1 MSGPP
6 DRLPVRA
13 GQRLQVCFELPGS
26 FNEVCLLRPLYT
38 KSVKEVSV
46 EVYENLCTFGNPHI
60 LQSDNGREFANA
72 VVKKIKNWP
81 GCKAVK
87 QDLNAVKQDVNAVKQ
102 DVNAIKQDVNAVCS
116 RVSIQQ
122 NSYLLP
128 RPRVD
133 RCVHESVHS
142 TSSCVAAGRRSISA
156 FTRQYTTQF
165 LFITAAKG

>member
-1 MSGPP
+1 M
-6 DRLPVRA
+6 
-13 GQRLQVCFELPGS
+13 
-26 FNEVCLLRPLYT
+26 
-38 KSVKEVSV
+38 KEVSV